1 MTVQVTGNGT
11 LGRGSFADLGGM
23 PPGVMAPPRPVP
35 PLTGQRHGKPY
46 SSPSLSL
53 APPMCLEG
61 QREMTSQTVESEQ
74 QQKNKEEMQEYESRS
89 GSENMEGGSG
99 DDQDPDQP
107 PRKKRYHRHTARQIQ
122 EMEMLFKECP
132 HPDDKQRQQLSRELG
147 LEPRQVKFWFQN
159 RRTQMKAQTERAEN
173 TLLRQENDK
182 LRSENILIREAL
194 KNPTC
199 QHCGGGPSTFGE
211 MSLHEQQ
218 LRIENSRLKEEL
230 DRVSALAAKYLGR
243 SIPPYVPMQITPIAP
258 LSLPSSSLDPQAVAG
273 TSSFGAHPTAPGDM
287 DIVHNPSVVDVATR
301 PGGLTEA
308 EKPLVV
314 DLAVTAMEELLRMA
328 QADQPLWM
336 PVDSG
341 NIELLNYEE
350 YTLQFP
356 RGIGFGR
363 PHAGLKTEAT
373 RETGLVMSDAVSL
386 VETLMD
392 SCQWMEMF
400 PCMVSRALTVD
411 VLSTGVNGN
420 RHGALQ
426 LMYAELQVL
435 SPLVPTREIYFLRYC
450 KQHAEGIWAV
460 VDVSVDSIRDNPP
473 PSLMRCRRRPSG
485 MLIQDTSNGYCKV
498 TAVEHMEYNDD
509 RGGAAVHRLY
519 RDLVNSG
526 MAFGAQRW
534 IATLQRQC
542 ERLASLMQ
550 ASNLPSRDLVGPVPT
565 ADGRRSMLKL
575 AQRMTNN
582 FCAGVSASTLHTW
595 TTLAS
600 SSGEDDGVRV
610 MTRNS
615 IDNPGEPHGIILSAA
630 TSIWLPVSPQRVFQF
645 LRDESLRSEWDILS
659 NGGVVTEMAHISK
672 GQDPG
677 NNVSLLGVNPLNSNQ
692 SNMLI
697 LQESCTDA
705 FGSLVIYAPVDIPAM
720 NLVMRGGDPAY
731 VALLPSGFA
740 ILPDGPDN
748 RRTITAASHGS
759 GGASAQLTDS
769 PRTMSGGG
777 SLLTVAFQILVSTI
791 PSARLSLESVATV
804 NNLIS
809 RTVQRIKAALNCEE
823 V

>member
-1 MTVQVTGNGT
+1 
-11 LGRGSFADLGGM
+11 
-23 PPGVMAPPRPVP
+23 
-35 PLTGQRHGKPY
+35 
-46 SSPSLSL
+46 
-53 APPMCLEG
+53 
-61 QREMTSQTVESEQ
+61 
-74 QQKNKEEMQEYESRS
+74 
-89 GSENMEGGSG
+89 
-99 DDQDPDQP
+99 
-107 PRKKRYHRHTARQIQ
+107 
-122 EMEMLFKECP
+122 
-132 HPDDKQRQQLSRELG
+132 
-147 LEPRQVKFWFQN
+147 
-159 RRTQMKAQTERAEN
+159 
-173 TLLRQENDK
+173 
-182 LRSENILIREAL
+182 
-194 KNPTC
+194 
-199 QHCGGGPSTFGE
+199 
-211 MSLHEQQ
+211 
-218 LRIENSRLKEEL
+218 
-230 DRVSALAAKYLGR
+230 
-243 SIPPYVPMQITPIAP
+243 
-258 LSLPSSSLDPQAVAG
+258 
-273 TSSFGAHPTAPGDM
+273 
-287 DIVHNPSVVDVATR
+287 
-301 PGGLTEA
+301 
-308 EKPLVV
+308 
-314 DLAVTAMEELLRMA
+314 
-328 QADQPLWM
+328 
-336 PVDSG
+336 
-341 NIELLNYEE
+341 
-350 YTLQFP
+350 
-356 RGIGFGR
+356 
-363 PHAGLKTEAT
+363 
-373 RETGLVMSDAVSL
+373 
-386 VETLMD
+386 
-392 SCQWMEMF
+392 
-400 PCMVSRALTVD
+400 
-411 VLSTGVNGN
+411 
-420 RHGALQ
+420 LQ

-435 SPLVPTREIYFLRYC
+435 SPVVPTREIYFLRYC

-509 RGGAAVHRLY
+509 RGAAAVHRLY

-550 ASNLPSRDLVGPVPT
+550 AGNLPSRDMVGPVPT

-630 TSIWLPVSPQRVFQF
+630 TSIWLPVSPQRVFHF
-645 LRDESLRSEWDILS
+645 LRDESLRSKWDILS

-720 NLVMRGGDPAY
+720 DLVMRGGDPAY

-740 ILPDGPDN
+740 ILPDGPEN
-748 RRTITAASHGS
+748 RRTITAASHGA
-759 GGASAQLTDS
+759 GAQLTDS
-769 PRTMSGGG
+769 PRTMTGGG

>member
-1 MTVQVTGNGT
+1 
-11 LGRGSFADLGGM
+11 
-23 PPGVMAPPRPVP
+23 
-35 PLTGQRHGKPY
+35 
-46 SSPSLSL
+46 
-53 APPMCLEG
+53 
-61 QREMTSQTVESEQ
+61 
-74 QQKNKEEMQEYESRS
+74 
-89 GSENMEGGSG
+89 
-99 DDQDPDQP
+99 
-107 PRKKRYHRHTARQIQ
+107 
-122 EMEMLFKECP
+122 MEMLFKECP

-159 RRTQMKAQTERAEN
+159 RRTQMKAQTERTEN

-243 SIPPYVPMQITPIAP
+243 SIPPYQVWCT
-258 LSLPSSSLDPQAVAG
+258 SDSSRRHGHL
-273 TSSFGAHPTAPGDM
+273 
-287 DIVHNPSVVDVATR
+287 DVATR

-314 DLAVTAMEELLRMA
+314 DLAVTAMEELLRMS

-392 SCQWMEMF
+392 ACQWTEMF

-740 ILPDGPDN
+740 ILPDGPES
-748 RRTITAASHGS
+748 RRTITAVSHGS
-759 GGASAQLTDS
+759 GGAGAQLTDS
-769 PRTMSGGG
+769 PRTMTGGG